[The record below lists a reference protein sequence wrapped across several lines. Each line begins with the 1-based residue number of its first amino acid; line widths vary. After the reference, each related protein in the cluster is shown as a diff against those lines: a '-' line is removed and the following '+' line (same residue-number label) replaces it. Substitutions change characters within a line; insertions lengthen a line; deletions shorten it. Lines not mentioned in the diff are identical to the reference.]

1 MENEEIE
8 ITPVVENEAKLQEKA
23 ERKLFQNER
32 TRTAFEK
39 LQLAWIRTSLTLIII
54 GVGLLEYYMNRI
66 EEGKK
71 PYFNLI
77 TGNELG
83 FFLIIT
89 STLMLI
95 LVTLQHVKSM
105 SQLKVHY
112 PEMRY
117 SVATILSILI
127 LSLCF
132 FLFLMIYLKL

>member
-95 LVTLQHVKSM
+95 LATLQHVKSM

>member
-66 EEGKK
+66 EEGEK
-71 PYFNLI
+71 PYFNLV

-95 LVTLQHVKSM
+95 LATLQHVKSM
-105 SQLKVHY
+105 SQLKEHY

-132 FLFLMIYLKL
+132 FLFLMIYFKL